1 MYNLSMKRL
10 NLLITDEQ
18 SKRLKELKKITEIS
32 ISEHIRRAL
41 ERYLA
46 TFSEMKKEDKNG

>member
-1 MYNLSMKRL
+1 MKRL

-18 SKRLKELKKITEIS
+18 SERLKKLKVQTEIS
-32 ISEHIRRAL
+32 VSEHIRRAL

-46 TFSEMKKEDKNG
+46 TFLETKKGDKNG